1 MTLFIVN
8 VEKIYCDLFSY
19 LSCDFF
25 FRLPF
30 YLVSLSS
37 PRVFCAKC
45 CHFLWI
51 VHSWMPIRFCLTFIL
66 TIMYNR
72 GIHSYCCFFSKQDH
86 IIGAVIIATCSGPI
100 LSVEDIA
107 FDPWYFAITDAVWYT
122 YRPYIYHTDIEYL
135 INQSAIIYSTGLYQL
150 CWNRIGD

>member
-8 VEKIYCDLFSY
+8 VEKIYCDFFSY

-25 FRLPF
+25 FPFTVLFGFLVFVPCLLCKMLP
-30 YLVSLSS
+30 
-37 PRVFCAKC
+37 C
-45 CHFLWI
+45 LWI

-72 GIHSYCCFFSKQDH
+72 GINSYCCFFSKQDH
-86 IIGAVIIATCSGPI
+86 IIGAVLIATCSGPI